1 MCYCLLEGHT
11 EEELWTIWKLK
22 LSCTCSNS
30 TSLSTPQPCNKAR
43 VKLPSVHTSPAH
55 ASYVVWQKSNETDFL
70 LTMNFILFSNQGYPL
85 QNSSFGNYTTTEAL
99 FPLFVALLEGFCW
112 YTFQLVGYVHLDII
126 QSTKMAPFQVVF
138 ESGNK
143 KKSQG
148 LRSDE

>member
-1 MCYCLLEGHT
+1 MQIKVIPFKMVTLG
-11 EEELWTIWKLK
+11 
-22 LSCTCSNS
+22 
-30 TSLSTPQPCNKAR
+30 
-43 VKLPSVHTSPAH
+43 
-55 ASYVVWQKSNETDFL
+55 SYTVTD
-70 LTMNFILFSNQGYPL
+70 
-85 QNSSFGNYTTTEAL
+85 AL
-99 FPLFVALLEGFCW
+99 FPLFGAVLEGFCW